1 MKRINKTLHFVWIG
15 DESRCPHNCIETWRD
30 HHPEWSVRI
39 WGNKELREYPWI
51 NKNHMKAVEQTGQ
64 YCGVADLMRWEIIAN
79 EGGVAVDADSICLST
94 LPDWLL
100 DCELFACWEN
110 EVLRPGLISN
120 GFVGSRQ
127 DNPLLKKIIDDVH
140 QQKNIATRFIWYK
153 LKRKR
158 KSAWRTTGPKLFS
171 RIFFDMQYTDA
182 TILPSHFAIPVHT
195 TGLVYQGGGPVI
207 CSQLFCGTRSS
218 KHEYEHIHNM
228 PKEEILEI
236 ANERLRL
243 GSGIGT

>member
-1 MKRINKTLHFVWIG
+1 
-15 DESRCPHNCIETWRD
+15 
-30 HHPEWSVRI
+30 
-39 WGNKELREYPWI
+39 
-51 NKNHMKAVEQTGQ
+51 MKAVEQTGQ
-64 YCGVADLMRWEIIAN
+64 YCGVADLMRWEILVN

-110 EVLRPGLISN
+110 EHLRPGLLYN
-120 GFVGSRQ
+120 GFVGSRP
-127 DNPLLKKIIDDVH
+127 DNPLLKKIIGDVR
-140 QQKNIATRFIWYK
+140 QQKNIATRFVWYK

-182 TILPSHFAIPVHT
+182 TILPSHFSIPIHT
-195 TGLVYQGGGPVI
+195 TGLVYKGGGPVI

-218 KHEYEHIHNM
+218 KHEHEQIYNLS
-228 PKEEILEI
+228 KEELLEI
-236 ANERLRL
+236 VNERLQS
-243 GSGIGT
+243 GSILT